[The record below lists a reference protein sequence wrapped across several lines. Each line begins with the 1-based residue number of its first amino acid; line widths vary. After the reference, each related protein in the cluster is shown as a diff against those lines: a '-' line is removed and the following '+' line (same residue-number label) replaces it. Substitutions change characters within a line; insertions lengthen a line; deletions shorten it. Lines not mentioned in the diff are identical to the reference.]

1 MSQIRD
7 GVIAS
12 VISSHVVR
20 SVSNVNELVQV
31 WDHKIMELLE
41 EEVIHSEELVIQ
53 SEEEVINKYE

>member
-1 MSQIRD
+1 MES
-7 GVIAS
+7 G
-12 VISSHVVR
+12 ISSHVVR

-31 WDHKIMELLE
+31 CDHKIMELLE